1 MKKWLVGY
9 WKYKND
15 QWEDLETEVEAIDFD
30 HAYKS
35 FRRFAPTLKI
45 RFIQEINQYDTKR
58 FVLLV

>member
-15 QWEDLETEVEAIDFD
+15 QWEDLETEVEAVDFD

-45 RFIQEINQYDTKR
+45 RYIQEIN
-58 FVLLV
+58 